1 MGKSMRAL
9 LSLSGTLPPPKELQ
23 RFKYDLVIAADGSA
37 WQLLERG
44 IVPDLIVG
52 DLDSFRRIPQP
63 ESAFPHSE
71 IVHEPDQNSTDFE
84 KALRTGL
91 GRGVREFI
99 IVGINGG
106 EFEHALNNWSIF
118 QRYSSAVPLLIYDAG
133 RLGRTVNTRLSL
145 PSRPGELISLVPQPR
160 VVISSRGLVWEL
172 DCDVLELGKREGA
185 RNESRGSLVEL
196 TVHEGSVLVF
206 YDASR
211 PERTTTLEV
220 DSNRNVGTV

>member
-23 RFKYDLVIAADGSA
+23 RLEYDLVIAADGSA

-106 EFEHALNNWSIF
+106 EFEHALNNW
-118 QRYSSAVPLLIYDAG
+118 

-172 DCDVLELGKREGA
+172 DCEVLELGKREGA
-185 RNESRGSLVEL
+185 RNESRDSLVEL